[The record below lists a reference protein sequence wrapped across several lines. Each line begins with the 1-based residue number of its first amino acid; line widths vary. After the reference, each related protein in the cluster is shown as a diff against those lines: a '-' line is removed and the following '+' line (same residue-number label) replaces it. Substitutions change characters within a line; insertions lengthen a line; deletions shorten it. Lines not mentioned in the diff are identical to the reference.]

1 MNDNEREMSEKRKAL
16 DEFCNKYKMC
26 FEGCPLAGDVCQCGC
41 GKYFTRAPGTDA
53 YMTDDEINAAYAIAY
68 PDDGPHIKD
77 SGKGRCDMN
86 GNEISIRAAV
96 LDEAKA
102 IVTQDRCEQY
112 GGPEDSFRVIGELW
126 AAYLR
131 GRGVLKPGEEID
143 PDMVANMM
151 VLLKVARASTAIEP
165 KRDNYIDMAGYAA
178 CAAELEERK

>member
-1 MNDNEREMSEKRKAL
+1 MNE
-16 DEFCNKYKMC
+16 
-26 FEGCPLAGDVCQCGC
+26 
-41 GKYFTRAPGTDA
+41 
-53 YMTDDEINAAYAIAY
+53 
-68 PDDGPHIKD
+68 
-77 SGKGRCDMN
+77 
-86 GNEISIRAAV
+86 NEISIRAAV

-126 AAYLR
+126 SAYLR
-131 GRGVLKPGEEID
+131 GREVLKPGEEIG

>member
-1 MNDNEREMSEKRKAL
+1 MND
-16 DEFCNKYKMC
+16 
-26 FEGCPLAGDVCQCGC
+26 
-41 GKYFTRAPGTDA
+41 
-53 YMTDDEINAAYAIAY
+53 
-68 PDDGPHIKD
+68 
-77 SGKGRCDMN
+77 
-86 GNEISIRAAV
+86 NEISIRAAV
-96 LDEAKA
+96 LDEAKK

-131 GRGVLKPGEEID
+131 GRGVLKSGEEID